1 MNASPLHILT
11 LRLPGKRSGMCLH
24 LSKNGCFCI
33 LMVLKGQRQMIVSE
47 EPLRRSTLDAEVAD
61 DSAKA
66 IF

>member
-1 MNASPLHILT
+1 
-11 LRLPGKRSGMCLH
+11 
-24 LSKNGCFCI
+24 
-33 LMVLKGQRQMIVSE
+33 MVLKGQRQMIVSQ